1 MKKTIIATLMAGTMV
16 LGMTSCGTKPTETTV
31 APTIT
36 TTAEETTVET
46 TAETTP
52 AETTADTTL
61 AEPEHPALV
70 FTGTIEDRKMITN
83 IQVTNITYRLVD
95 GKEFY
100 GDDPAF
106 EGQKVP
112 VYEAQ
117 AKQDTVITFTCDEA
131 LVLMCVDTS
140 NISDKVRDGCTLKKD
155 GNTYTI
161 TIPANTF
168 SAGDN
173 CWIRLQ
179 TEDAKWDAKGKLIK
193 GKTVSAFF
201 NFI

>member
-16 LGMTSCGTKPTETTV
+16 LGMTACGTKPAETTV
-31 APTIT
+31 SPT
-36 TTAEETTVET
+36 TTTTVET
-46 TAETTP
+46 SAETTP
-52 AETTADTTL
+52 AETTAETTPT
-61 AEPEHPALV
+61 EPEHPALV
-70 FTGTIEDRKMITN
+70 FTGPVEDRKMITN

-131 LVLMCVDTS
+131 LVLRCVDTS
-140 NISDKVRDGCTLKKD
+140 NISDKVRDGCTLKND

-161 TIPANTF
+161 TILANTF

-173 CWIRLQ
+173 CWIGLQ
-179 TEDAKWDAKGKLIK
+179 TEDAEWDAKGNPIK
-193 GKTVSAFF
+193 GKSVSAFF